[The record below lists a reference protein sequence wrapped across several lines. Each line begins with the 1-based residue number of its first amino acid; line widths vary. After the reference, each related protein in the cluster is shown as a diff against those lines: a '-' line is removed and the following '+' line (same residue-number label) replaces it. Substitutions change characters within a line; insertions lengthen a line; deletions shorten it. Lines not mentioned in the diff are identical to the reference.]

1 MLGETSTLTTRTRA
15 CRRRGGSGSRNRR
28 LPVAC
33 GCLLSLVLGC
43 HREER
48 TASPADANSANAF
61 AVATSDKGPPA
72 ERGPVPEFVDLGP
85 AVDDGEKWL
94 RVLAIKKGAKGA
106 WATGSFD
113 PKRNKLTIKTNGVQR
128 FVIDAQKVD
137 VNWRKLVIIRIDG
150 HNSELRKRDDSSYRF
165 VRDRHGAWT
174 VDAS

>member
-1 MLGETSTLTTRTRA
+1 MLGETSTLTTRTRE
-15 CRRRGGSGSRNRR
+15 CRRRGGSGSSNRR
-28 LPVAC
+28 LATAC

-48 TASPADANSANAF
+48 AASPAGANIADTS
-61 AVATSDKGPPA
+61 AVATSDQPAPA

-85 AVDDGEKWL
+85 AVDNGEKWL
-94 RVLAIKKGAKGA
+94 RVLAIKEGAKGA

-113 PKRNKLTIKTNGVQR
+113 EKRNKLTIDTNGVQR
-128 FVIDAQKVD
+128 FVIDADKVD
-137 VNWRKLVIIRIDG
+137 INWRKLVIIRIDG

-165 VRDRHGAWT
+165 VRDKHGAWI